1 MTNTQETITALLEHM
16 NKNLNRT
23 TALPGVNQVEEMKK
37 DLPEVI
43 RKTAAFLDKSL
54 SEEDVAKLAEH
65 LAFKNM
71 KNNKAVNKED
81 FNETMR

>member
-1 MTNTQETITALLEHM
+1 
-16 NKNLNRT
+16 
-23 TALPGVNQVEEMKK
+23 MKK
-37 DLPEVI
+37 DLPKVI

-71 KNNKAVNKED
+71 KNNKAVNKEN